1 MEIGFGLVKILVGA
15 YALLVIILTGKAK
28 QLAPFTATETRSQRA
43 FSVVIVYRDEAHN
56 LPALLASLSHIQ
68 YPKNLI
74 ELLFINDGSTDQS
87 ADIIHKWRLQEH
99 LFDVTLMDAVRM
111 GQSPKKEA
119 ITRALTVARFD
130 WVVTTDA
137 DCSLPPR
144 FFDLLNNYLEQQPN
158 ARLVAGPVGYRAD
171 ENPFA
176 DLQHHQNA
184 ALLAVTMAGFADENP
199 WLGQGGNLCFS
210 KNSFHEIN
218 GYQKHLDCASG
229 DDVFLIQ
236 EMHAQFPGSCHYVV
250 HPGYVVQTAP
260 LSDIYD
266 FLNQQIRW
274 ASKSKKYPSAKIK
287 WMGLLVAAVNMG
299 LVAIMLAWWLGYTT
313 GFIVLAL
320 WAVKIMFD
328 SLLMWVP
335 MRRKLIRS
343 SIPWFSG
350 WLYPWMATA
359 IIPAVLWG
367 TFTWKG
373 SSYQS

>member
-1 MEIGFGLVKILVGA
+1 MEIGLGLLTALVIA
-15 YALLVIILTGKAK
+15 YGLLVIFLSRQANK
-28 QLAPFTATETRSQRA
+28 LAPFIASATHSQRP

-56 LPALLASLSHIQ
+56 LPALLTSLSHIQ

-74 ELLFINDGSTDQS
+74 ELLFINDGSTDTS
-87 ADIIHKWRLQEH
+87 ADLIHKWRLQEH

-144 FFDLLNNYLEQQPN
+144 FFELLNNYLEQHPT

-236 EMHAQFPGSCHYVV
+236 EMHAHSPGSCHYVV
-250 HPGYVVQTAP
+250 HPDYVVQTAP
-260 LSDIYD
+260 LSDVYD

-274 ASKSKKYPSAKIK
+274 ASKSKKYPAPKIK
-287 WMGLLVAAVNMG
+287 SMGLLVAAVNTG
-299 LVAIMLAWWLGYTT
+299 LVATMIAWWCGYTT
-313 GFIVLAL
+313 GYIVLVL

-328 SLLMWVP
+328 YLLMSVP
-335 MRRKLIRS
+335 MRRKLVRS
-343 SIPWFSG
+343 SIPWASG

-359 IIPAVLWG
+359 VIPAVLWG

-373 SSYQS
+373 SRYRS